1 MESTAHHGLSCRRSG
16 GRISRHQSANENF
29 HRALVSGGIPEVLEP
44 VGVAREDGK
53 RPYGMSLIPWE
64 EGRPA
69 LSYGILLVVTLWL
82 SAIETKL
89 LWPRRGC
96 GTAESLKIRKYS
108 SLTSTYSFAPICIE
122 TMGAWGEGE
131 GYYQKDWT
139 KSAVGYRGV
148 SIYSVSHPTFGHRC
162 AQRKCTFHHGN
173 NPI

>member
-1 MESTAHHGLSCRRSG
+1 MESTGHHGLSCRRSG
-16 GRISRHQSANENF
+16 GRISRHQSANKIF

-89 LWPRRGC
+89 LLAPARLRHSRVTQNTKIFFTDIYLQFCTHLHRNYGCLGRG
-96 GTAESLKIRKYS
+96 
-108 SLTSTYSFAPICIE
+108 
-122 TMGAWGEGE
+122 
-131 GYYQKDWT
+131 
-139 KSAVGYRGV
+139 
-148 SIYSVSHPTFGHRC
+148 
-162 AQRKCTFHHGN
+162 
-173 NPI
+173 